1 MLSDWFLQQNEFVT
15 SIENME
21 EVELAKCLEKFYLSA
36 RQKDGNYYG
45 ASSLKSI
52 RAGLDG
58 FLQSLEL
65 KKPYSII
72 SDPEFL
78 QANKVLDAFV
88 KTLRKD
94 GDIAGVVH
102 KDTLTREVVEKL
114 FETGSLVLQIQNIQL
129 SSRTRFGFTFPFI
142 LEREAEK
149 IRGI

>member
-1 MLSDWFLQQNEFVT
+1 MT

-21 EVELAKCLEKFYLSA
+21 KVDLAKCLEMFYLGA
-36 RQKDGNYYG
+36 CQKDGNYYK
-45 ASSLKSI
+45 ASSLTSI
-52 RAGLDG
+52 RAGLDR
-58 FLQSLEL
+58 FLQSPEL

-78 QANKVLDAFV
+78 QANKALDAFV

-102 KDTLTREVVEKL
+102 KDTLTREVVECSSRL
-114 FETGSLVLQIQNIQL
+114 ASLVLQIQNIQL

-142 LEREAEK
+142 SEREAEK